1 MAMSDDCSQ
10 SGTAKAPA
18 EGQAEAAHQGTVLRS
33 LFRQRGP
40 FSTVAD
46 TAFDALEAKMRPVQ
60 FGDGDIIWA
69 ESDPGGWTFVVT
81 AGEVEVLKTA
91 KDGAMIQVNVLQRG
105 NWGGMMSLLS
115 GMPRMARLVARGN
128 VELRVLGH
136 EDLAK
141 LLEIEPSLTMGLLAY
156 MSGRLSEDA
165 IHLAATLRHTSFAG
179 PEDVY
184 RHCSHDERLMLEAVR
199 HRVAVA
205 ESLGEIMDFL
215 FESTRREQDCDRMS
229 LMFLED
235 DGSRAVSHWTRTS
248 YSPLILP
255 AGFKEDLAGS
265 LLEESLNMGGP
276 RIVND
281 LVQYS
286 RDHPTNHVVRR
297 LVREELR
304 ATIVTPLIVA
314 GKPIGLLVRHS
325 RRRNAYNEHHA
336 LLHQAIAGSIAPVV
350 EKAYRIEQLTQAN
363 NYYSEV
369 LEFVSHE
376 LQSPIAAMVT
386 DAKLLVDGYLGELN
400 DRQQTKLERLIGKG
414 HYLLALV
421 RDYLNLARLEDT
433 ALKASIR
440 ADINLCEEVIDPILD
455 MLKPEIAAKDMVL
468 QGPEAETLPPIEC
481 DPGMLRIAL
490 GNLLT
495 NAIKYGR
502 LGGVIRVGV
511 TTDSA
516 RVRLTVW
523 NEGPGF
529 TAADRSK
536 LFQKFVRLDDPEL
549 RKEKGTGV
557 GLYSTWRIMQLH
569 RGRVT
574 ARSEKGAWAEF
585 TLSLPL
591 RQDQDAE
598 ENGLQ
603 RS

>member
-1 MAMSDDCSQ
+1 MAMSDDCSE
-10 SGTAKAPA
+10 SGTTKAPA
-18 EGQAEAAHQGTVLRS
+18 EGQAEAAHEGTFLRS
-33 LFRQRGP
+33 LFRQRGL
-40 FSTVAD
+40 FSSVAD
-46 TAFDALEAKMRPVQ
+46 TALDALEAKMRPVQ
-60 FGDGDIIWA
+60 FGDGDVICA
-69 ESDPGGWTFVVT
+69 EGDPGGWTFVVA

-91 KDGAMIQVNVLQRG
+91 KDGAMIQVNVLRPG

-115 GMPRMARLVARGN
+115 GMPRMARLVARGD

-136 EDLAK
+136 EDLTK
-141 LLEIEPSLTMGLLAY
+141 LLEIEPSLTMGLLAC

-165 IHLAATLRHTSFAG
+165 IHLAATLRYMSVAG

-184 RHCSHDERLMLEAVR
+184 RHCSPDERLMLETVR

-235 DGSRAVSHWTRTS
+235 RGSRAVSHWTRTS
-248 YSPLILP
+248 YSPLVLP
-255 AGFKEDLAGS
+255 ADFKEDLAGS
-265 LLEESLNMGGP
+265 FLEESLNMGGP

-286 RDHPTNHVVRR
+286 REHPANRVVQR

-314 GKPIGLLVRHS
+314 GKSIGLLVRHS
-325 RRRNAYNEHHA
+325 RRGNAYNEHHA
-336 LLHQAIAGSIAPVV
+336 LLHQAIAASIAPAV
-350 EKAYRIEQLTQAN
+350 EKAYRIEQLTRAN
-363 NYYSEV
+363 SYYAEV
-369 LEFVSHE
+369 LGFVSHE

-386 DAKLLVDGYLGELN
+386 DAKLLVEGYLGELN

-414 HYLLALV
+414 HYLLGLV
-421 RDYLNLARLEDT
+421 RDYLNLARLEDS
-433 ALKASIR
+433 ALKANMR
-440 ADINLCEEVIDPILD
+440 ADINLCEEVIEPIVD
-455 MLKPEIAAKDMVL
+455 MLKPEIAAKDMRL
-468 QGPEAETLPPIEC
+468 EGPEAETLPPLQC

-502 LGGVIRVGV
+502 PGGVIRVGV
-511 TTDSA
+511 TTDNA
-516 RVRLTVW
+516 LMRLTVW

-591 RQDQDAE
+591 RQNQDEDVDA
-598 ENGLQ
+598 G
-603 RS
+603 